1 VPHVRAVHVEISSFG
16 DCPPR
21 RGQQGAAGGMRGAR
35 LMAEDLS
42 ASPPKPQRQP
52 EQQSTEQQGQNS
64 ENYELGRIHGKAMK
78 RSEA

>member
-1 VPHVRAVHVEISSFG
+1 
-16 DCPPR
+16 
-21 RGQQGAAGGMRGAR
+21 MRGAR

-52 EQQSTEQQGQNS
+52 EQQNTEQQGQNS

>member
-1 VPHVRAVHVEISSFG
+1 MPDRAENNFAIYALCARVVPLRIVNKKLL
-16 DCPPR
+16 
-21 RGQQGAAGGMRGAR
+21 RGAR

-52 EQQSTEQQGQNS
+52 ERQSTEQQGQNS